1 MKEITEEDEV
11 IFDSYDQL
19 SYQDFGGEEIVLM
32 VDGVLIGECEVWT
45 DDENETREYIAINY
59 EMIYLDTIKKI

>member
-19 SYQDFGGEEIVLM
+19 SYQDFGGDNIVLT
-32 VDGVLIGECEVWT
+32 VDSVLIGECEVWT
-45 DDENETREYIAINY
+45 DVENENREYITINY